1 MMGGSLLVLAI
12 FVAGICIGMSG
23 VLPVG
28 CLPAGLGEWL
38 LYALIIQIGM
48 TLGYDGSLWSTMRK
62 VPLKA
67 MLLPLCT
74 LVGTLSFTAL
84 AGLCLG
90 GWSLP
95 DYLAIGSGMGYY
107 SLSSVLI
114 VELKSD
120 VIGLQAATQLGMLA
134 LLVNIIREITAL
146 VCGPWI
152 AKWFGRYA
160 VISAAG
166 VTSMDVTL
174 QMIIRC
180 AGREI
185 IPIAF
190 MHGLLLDISVPV
202 LVTLFAGL

>member
-1 MMGGSLLVLAI
+1 MGGSLLVLAI
-12 FVAGICIGMSG
+12 FVTGICIGMSG

-28 CLPAGLGEWL
+28 YLPGGLGEWL

-48 TLGYDGSLWSTMRK
+48 TLGYDGSLWRTMRK

-74 LVGTLSFTAL
+74 LVGTLLFTAI
-84 AGLCLG
+84 AGLFLG

-174 QMIIRC
+174 PMIIRC